1 MEILGIL
8 AAILSAA
15 SWACGTLLFDRIGK
29 VMSPAGITFVKGA
42 AGILLMALLAVCLG
56 GFDRIEPMDGLYLA
70 LSGIIGIAVGDTL
83 FFKSLQDLGAKM
95 QVLFFMLGQVM
106 TMLLSF
112 LFLGELLSVNEYVG
126 SFALLLGVVIV
137 LWGKQEDHPNKA
149 RGILYGLLAI
159 GCFSLSAVIVKYSI
173 HDVDVVSAT
182 FYRMSFG
189 TVFILLAGLTS
200 KEIKTWVRPLR
211 DVRLSV
217 LFLANVAYMYDKRRW
232 NVVAGNEFHA
242 YRMRTENDREV
253 KVHNDNVCLPYLFV
267 RYRHG
272 GVRWNFQYK
281 TTQKYPTVL
290 QLLEAVNNSNAIM
303 SVKGNNRLGPAYHHL
318 LSSRLLL
325 TNRDAGTHFV
335 FFSNVELADNYIGA
349 RRSLS
354 STSFVED
361 GNHRNGEMYSYINTD
376 GYWSAK
382 GLLAYGFPIRP
393 VRSNVNLST
402 MLEYADIPGFWDK
415 DKLYNKQWDW
425 NSFLTVGSNISEAVD
440 FVIDTNVKYCRRTN
454 MAYNKKNISYWS
466 LSYGV
471 QLKWLI
477 TRSIPFVVECGRTNY
492 FGSGLS
498 RFDALIANV
507 SLGYKFL
514 RKRNAEIQLTCHD
527 VFNQDN
533 NFLETTTEL
542 YRRSMTTSLLKR
554 HFLLRFTYNFNAL

>member
-217 LFLANVAYMYDKRRW
+217 LFLVNVLIIT
-232 NVVAGNEFHA
+232 F
-242 YRMRTENDREV
+242 
-253 KVHNDNVCLPYLFV
+253 
-267 RYRHG
+267 G
-272 GVRWNFQYK
+272 GF
-281 TTQKYPTVL
+281 
-290 QLLEAVNNSNAIM
+290 
-303 SVKGNNRLGPAYHHL
+303 L
-318 LSSRLLL
+318 LSMV
-325 TNRDAGTHFV
+325 A
-335 FFSNVELADNYIGA
+335 I
-349 RRSLS
+349 
-354 STSFVED
+354 
-361 GNHRNGEMYSYINTD
+361 
-376 GYWSAK
+376 
-382 GLLAYGFPIRP
+382 
-393 VRSNVNLST
+393 
-402 MLEYADIPGFWDK
+402 
-415 DKLYNKQWDW
+415 
-425 NSFLTVGSNISEAVD
+425 
-440 FVIDTNVKYCRRTN
+440 
-454 MAYNKKNISYWS
+454 KNIS
-466 LSYGV
+466 
-471 QLKWLI
+471 
-477 TRSIPFVVECGRTNY
+477 
-492 FGSGLS
+492 
-498 RFDALIANV
+498 V
-507 SLGYKFL
+507 SLASVLG
-514 RKRNAEIQLTCHD
+514 
-527 VFNQDN
+527 
-533 NFLETTTEL
+533 TTEPIFVLLFAYLFNHDTASRRELVGALVSVLAVIFIIL
-542 YRRSMTTSLLKR
+542 YG
-554 HFLLRFTYNFNAL
+554 